1 LVSDDRRTLI
11 DGLWY
16 LIFGNKAVRDLQP
29 GERPSRNADVVV
41 PHPDAGKRQRGWRRE
56 IIYLA
61 ILLVLA
67 ACCLIYALPQLA
79 AAGM

>member
-1 LVSDDRRTLI
+1 MSDDRRTLI

-29 GERPSRNADVVV
+29 GECPSRNADVTV
-41 PHPDAGKRQRGWRRE
+41 PHPDAGKRQKGWRRE
-56 IIYLA
+56 IIYLG
-61 ILLVLA
+61 ILLALLG
-67 ACCLIYALPQLA
+67 CCLVAAWPQLA